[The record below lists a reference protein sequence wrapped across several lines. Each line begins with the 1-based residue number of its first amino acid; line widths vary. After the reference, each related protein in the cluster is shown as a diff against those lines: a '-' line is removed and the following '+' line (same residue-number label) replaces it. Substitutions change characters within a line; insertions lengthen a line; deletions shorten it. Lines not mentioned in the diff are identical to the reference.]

1 MPLDYLDIA
10 RLDEA
15 CISGFM
21 SDLAPESKP
30 WGHGA
35 GGFLCRGEPGVWCNV
50 GIGGGLAGPVAP
62 EAVDELIEY
71 HASKGIEPRV
81 DLSIFAH
88 ETFRAALEAAGFV
101 VRMFEI
107 VMFRELG
114 AGERFAVASPLTLDA
129 RIGRIDSTDEDV
141 IDACAAVVVPAFCA
155 PGHSPR
161 SEDIEFFKK
170 NVRYKTA
177 VTFVARLNDG
187 RGPGG
192 FGTVIGVA
200 GTDEPRQGAAAG
212 LWGAAVAPEYRRQGV
227 QQALLAHRLKF
238 LSEGGVAV
246 ATIGSRPDVVTYR
259 NARRMGFEQAYTKVI
274 LTRPGPGLM
283 PVLG

>member
-1 MPLDYLDIA
+1 
-10 RLDEA
+10 
-15 CISGFM
+15 
-21 SDLAPESKP
+21 
-30 WGHGA
+30 
-35 GGFLCRGEPGVWCNV
+35 V

-71 HASKGIEPRV
+71 HASRGIEPRV

-88 ETFRAALEAAGFV
+88 ETFRAALEAARFV

-107 VMFRELG
+107 VMYRELG
-114 AGERFAVASPLTLDA
+114 AGERFTAPSPLTLEA
-129 RIGRIDSTDEDV
+129 RIERVDASDDEV
-141 IDACAAVVVPAFCA
+141 VDACAEVVVPAFCA

-161 SEDIEFFKK
+161 PEDVEFFKK

-192 FGTVIGVA
+192 RGTVIGVA
-200 GTDEPRQGAAAG
+200 ATDEPKQGAAAG
-212 LWGAAVAPEYRRQGV
+212 LWGAAVSPEYRRHGV
-227 QQALLAHRLKF
+227 QQALLVHRLKF

-246 ATIGSRPDVVTYR
+246 ATIGSRPDVATYR

-274 LTRPGPGLM
+274 LARPGPGLM
-283 PVLG
+283 PVVG